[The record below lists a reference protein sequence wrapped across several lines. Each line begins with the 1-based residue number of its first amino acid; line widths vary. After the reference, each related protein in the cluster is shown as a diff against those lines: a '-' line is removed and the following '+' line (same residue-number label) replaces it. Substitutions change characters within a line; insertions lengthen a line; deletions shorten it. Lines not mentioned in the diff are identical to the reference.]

1 VLNLEQDRIRIGKI
15 IKSHGLKG
23 EFKIYPY
30 TSDISS
36 FNNYKTVYVE
46 DIETPYNLQYIK
58 NMNNLLIGKFKEIDN
73 IDDLPEVSGKSI
85 FIDYS
90 EKRQMQED
98 EYLISDLI
106 GLEVYERDKLIGV
119 VDDVLQYGAND
130 VFKIKSGSMERFI
143 PNVKKFIKKIDM
155 IEKKITVELI
165 EGM

>member
-1 VLNLEQDRIRIGKI
+1 MNLEQDRIRIGKI

-46 DIETPYNLQYIK
+46 DIETYNLQYIK

-73 IDDLPEVSGKSI
+73 IDDLPEVLGKSI

>member
-1 VLNLEQDRIRIGKI
+1 MNLEQDRIRIGKI

-73 IDDLPEVSGKSI
+73 IDDLPEVLGKSI

-130 VFKIKSGSMERFI
+130 VFKIKSGSIERFI